1 MIRNTKIKFNGKEI
15 KNPLSRF
22 LIFFIV
28 LFFIGLI
35 VGILLPA
42 FLVLTIVVV
51 CFIAILVAVG
61 NGYTNIK
68 TDKVFNST
76 ETVVHFSSD
85 EATTITVNGKK
96 IDPKSKKGKEIMGNV
111 NKKIRV
117 VEGGMDK
124 VSEALHDMAKN
135 L

>member
-1 MIRNTKIKFNGKEI
+1 MIRNMNVKINGKQI
-15 KNPLSRF
+15 KNPFVRF
-22 LIFFIV
+22 AIFFIV

-35 VGILLPA
+35 IGILLPA
-42 FLVLTIVVV
+42 FLILTIVIIV
-51 CFIAILVAVG
+51 FIAILVAVG
-61 NGYTNIK
+61 HGYSNVKINEN
-68 TDKVFNST
+68 NS
-76 ETVVHFSSD
+76 ETIVHFSSD

-96 IDPKSKKGKEIMGNV
+96 IDPKSKKGKEIMGRV
-111 NKKIRV
+111 NKKIRI